1 MKIAEEGHITVEK
14 EEVREQVEFD
24 RVQPEEL
31 NLVGQCETIIVEND
45 SCGKSKRLRR
55 DADQKITYCRV

>member
-1 MKIAEEGHITVEK
+1 MKISEEGHITVEK

-31 NLVGQCETIIVEND
+31 NLVGQCKTIIVEND

-55 DADQKITYCRV
+55 DADRDHIL